1 MINSTRNTLFILCID
16 WVLIYNLIYLYVLSF
31 TDFDTDSLD
40 TEEVDEEIIEF
51 LVKEETT
58 VLE

>member
-1 MINSTRNTLFILCID
+1 M
-16 WVLIYNLIYLYVLSF
+16 YLYVFFF

-58 VLE
+58 ILE